1 MRFFWPNP
9 ITAQTLTAAGWTPS
23 RRVDITDWIDRL
35 EAEGFHVS
43 PRAAAILESF
53 GNLAI
58 HPPERPAA
66 LWPAEPIF
74 FDPIDVANGMYD
86 RYADF
91 ESTLGHHMTPPR
103 RQRQRHH
110 LPPDPRRRPNRLRRH
125 PRPPPPGPHLPP
137 SPRPPHPPPPHP
149 RPPPLLQPPHPG
161 GAELQLPP
169 GLLIGCRTILRGR
182 EDAVTTGSDNAAGR
196 LEVIPDDV
204 QAFGRLAYR
213 AASELRSGSNSR

>member
-91 ESTLGHHMTPPR
+91 ESTLGHHMTPLAANASGTTFLR
-103 RQRQRHH
+103 ILDDGRIVSDGILALHH
-110 LPPDPRRRPNRLRRH
+110 LAPTFPQALDLLIRRH
-125 PRPPPPGPHLPP
+125 RTPDLLLSYNRPTP
-137 SPRPPHPPPPHP
+137 
-149 RPPPLLQPPHPG
+149 
-161 GAELQLPP
+161 
-169 GLLIGCRTILRGR
+169 
-182 EDAVTTGSDNAAGR
+182 V
-196 LEVIPDDV
+196 V
-204 QAFGRLAYR
+204 Q
-213 AASELRSGSNSR
+213 SSNSLQVC

>member
-110 LPPDPRRRPNRLRRH
+110 LPPDPRRRPNRLRRILALH
-125 PRPPPPGPHLPP
+125 HLAPTFP
-137 SPRPPHPPPPHP
+137 QA
-149 RPPPLLQPPHPG
+149 LD
-161 GAELQLPP
+161 
-169 GLLIGCRTILRGR
+169 LLIRRHRT
-182 EDAVTTGSDNAAGR
+182 
-196 LEVIPDDV
+196 PDLLLSYNRPTPVV
-204 QAFGRLAYR
+204 Q
-213 AASELRSGSNSR
+213 SSNSLQVC